1 MRLSADGCDNTGR
14 ADRDFALIVHA
25 WESRRPGVSAFT
37 IARMPPVTPRP
48 HLAVYAGSFDPIT
61 LGHLDVLRRARR
73 LFDGIILAI
82 GRNPDKPSLFSME
95 ERQEMAQMLVD
106 EMLEAEPNGCPVR
119 VERYSGLT
127 VDFARKANAAA
138 ILRGIRNITDL
149 AQETQL
155 AITNR
160 QVADIETVFIVTGET
175 YAFTSSSLIQQIAA
189 LGGPLE
195 RLGTIVPQLVI
206 ERMKIKRD
214 DPSHPLSKLARDQHV
229 E

>member
-1 MRLSADGCDNTGR
+1 A
-14 ADRDFALIVHA
+14 
-25 WESRRPGVSAFT
+25 PK
-37 IARMPPVTPRP
+37 

-73 LFDGIILAI
+73 LFDGIVLGI
-82 GRNPDKPSLFSME
+82 GRNPDKPSLFSMD
-95 ERQEMAQMLVD
+95 ERQEMAHLLVD
-106 EMLEAEPNGCPVR
+106 EILEAEPNGCTVR
-119 VERYSGLT
+119 VEHYSGLT
-127 VDFARKANAAA
+127 VDFARKVGAVA

-149 AQETQL
+149 ASETQL

-195 RLGTIVPQLVI
+195 RLDTIVPRIVI
-206 ERMKIKRD
+206 DRLRLKRA
-214 DPSHPLSKLARDQHV
+214 DPTDPLSKLARDQHV
-229 E
+229 